1 MMRSTMNAALHM
13 IFTLAEF
20 SLAQSRFE
28 RTIHTR
34 SNDPFV

>member
-1 MMRSTMNAALHM
+1 MMRSTLNAALRM

-20 SLAQSRFE
+20 SLAQSRIE
-28 RTIHTR
+28 RNIHAR